1 MSATAAVI
9 SFPGSNRERDIVMAL
24 ARAGWTTQAVWHGDS
39 AVPACDLIVLPGGFS
54 YGDYLRGGAMAAH
67 SPIMRDV
74 AAKVAGGVAA
84 LGVCNGFQILTEAG
98 LLPGVLARNAGLRF
112 LSKTVALSVGTAA
125 SPFTGGYAA
134 DQTVAFPI
142 AHNEGCYLAQDEDLK
157 RLADEDRIAFRYV
170 DDVNGSA
177 GRIAGVLSEN
187 RRVLG
192 LMPHPENAVD
202 PACGGT
208 DGAALFSG
216 ALAAL
221 AA

>member
-1 MSATAAVI
+1 
-9 SFPGSNRERDIVMAL
+9 
-24 ARAGWTTQAVWHGDS
+24 
-39 AVPACDLIVLPGGFS
+39 
-54 YGDYLRGGAMAAH
+54 MAAH